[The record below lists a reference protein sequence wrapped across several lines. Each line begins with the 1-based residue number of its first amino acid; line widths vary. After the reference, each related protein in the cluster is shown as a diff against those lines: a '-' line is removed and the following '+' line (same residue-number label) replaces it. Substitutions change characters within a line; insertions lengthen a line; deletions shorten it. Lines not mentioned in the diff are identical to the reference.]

1 MDTPKIYESIIGVM
15 EDIGVIGKDSRN
27 QTQGFMYRGID
38 AVMNALQPALIK
50 RRVFIVPEVIDD
62 RSEERQSSRGGTL
75 IYRILTVKYHFISGI
90 DGSEV
95 TSTVIG
101 EGMDSGDK
109 ASNKALSIAYKYAC
123 FQVFCIPTEEMTD
136 PDSESHEVAPK
147 EQPKPPIEI
156 PETVQ
161 TEAPRRQTHVS
172 ETQTPGRQA
181 HASEIK
187 TTGRQTHAS
196 EIQTTGRQTYA
207 SEIKTP
213 GTYKVTIDG
222 LKMSHSRNG
231 NEMLVAEFTVSE
243 GPQAGQRIKPMMHVT
258 NSRERIKAAEDFV
271 RSLDTEIT
279 RNALAQRLNDAYLAA
294 VQQQTVGRT
303 YTLELGLTNSG
314 WNTYKITA

>member
-50 RRVFIVPEVIDD
+50 RRVFITPEVIDD

-75 IYRILTVKYHFISGI
+75 IYRILTVRYHFVSGI

-147 EQPKPPIEI
+147 TQPKSPIEI

-161 TEAPRRQTHVS
+161 TDAPRRQ
-172 ETQTPGRQA
+172 A
-181 HASEIK
+181 Y
-187 TTGRQTHAS
+187 AS
-196 EIQTTGRQTYA
+196 EIQTTGRQTHA